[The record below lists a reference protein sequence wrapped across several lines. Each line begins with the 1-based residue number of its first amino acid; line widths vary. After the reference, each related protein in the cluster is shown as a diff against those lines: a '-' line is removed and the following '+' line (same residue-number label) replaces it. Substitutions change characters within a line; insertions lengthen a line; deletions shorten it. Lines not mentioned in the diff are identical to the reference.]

1 MKAIAATLGVARSNL
16 AERAKG
22 MPKKRGPYTL
32 AADAE
37 LLPQIRSVL
46 DERSTYGYRRV
57 AAMLNRLRAERGEP
71 LVNHKRVYRIMAQ
84 NNLLLT
90 KYTGKH
96 PSSRAH
102 EGKIITLHSNT
113 RWASDG
119 FEIPCWNREVVRVTF
134 VIDTSDR
141 EILAWEASTAGFTG
155 ESVRNVMVLA
165 VEARFNAQ
173 AAPTPIEFLTD
184 NGSAYTA
191 RETLDFAPR
200 LNLISCFTPVRS
212 PQSNGMAESF
222 VKTFKRDYVYV
233 HDRPD
238 ARTVLAQMD
247 QWFNDYNEWHPHK
260 GLRMKS
266 PRQYIRAQMAAPCP
280 V

>member
-1 MKAIAATLGVARSNL
+1 MKAISEVLGVSRSNL
-16 AERAKG
+16 SERVKG
-22 MPKKRGPYTL
+22 VSKKRGPYTL

-46 DERSTYGYRRV
+46 AQRSTYGYRR
-57 AAMLNRLRAERGEP
+57 ATALINRHRAERGEP
-71 LVNHKRVYRIMAQ
+71 PVNHKRIYRLMAQ

-96 PSSRAH
+96 PSGRTH

-119 FEIPCWNREVVRVTF
+119 FEIPCWNKEVVRVTF
-134 VIDTSDR
+134 VIDTCDR

-155 ESVRNVMVLA
+155 ESVRNVMVMA
-165 VEARFNAQ
+165 VEARFGAEV
-173 AAPTPIEFLTD
+173 APHPIEFLTD

-191 RETLDFAPR
+191 RETLEFAPR
-200 LNLISCFTPVRS
+200 LNLIPCFTPVRS

-238 ARTVLAQMD
+238 ARTVLAQLD

-260 GLRMKS
+260 GLRMRS
-266 PRQYIRAQMAAPCP
+266 PRQFIRAQSAAPCP

>member
-16 AERAKG
+16 AQRIKG
-22 MPKKRGPYTL
+22 DTKKRGPYL
-32 AADAE
+32 RAADAE
-37 LLPQIRSVL
+37 LLPQIRAIL
-46 DERSTYGYRRV
+46 DDRTTYGYRRV
-57 AAMLNRLRAERGEP
+57 GAVLNRLRSEQGLPP
-71 LVNHKRVYRIMAQ
+71 LNHKRIYRIMAQ

-90 KYTGKH
+90 RHTGKH
-96 PSSRAH
+96 PSRPH
-102 EGKIITLHSNT
+102 EGKVITLHSNT

-119 FEIPCWNREVVRVTF
+119 FEIPCWNKEVVRVTF
-134 VIDTSDR
+134 VIDTCDR
-141 EILAWEASTAGFTG
+141 EVVAWEASTAGFTG

-165 VEARFNAQ
+165 VEARFGSSV
-173 AAPTPIEFLTD
+173 APVPIEFLTD

-191 RETLDFAPR
+191 RETLEFAPR
-200 LNLISCFTPVRS
+200 LNLVPCFTPVRS
-212 PQSNGMAESF
+212 PESNGMAESF
-222 VKTFKRDYVYV
+222 VKTFKRDYVFV

-238 ARTVLAQMD
+238 AKTVMAQLD

-266 PRQYIRAQMAAPCP
+266 PRQYIRAQMAAVCP